1 VRIVAP
7 LRVEALAVGGTRIG
21 LRARRLPPGDR
32 LVLAGVAGA
41 VVPGLA
47 PGDIVV
53 ADRVLLSPT
62 LPPEPPGPADPTDP
76 ADPADP
82 ADPLDPADRADPA
95 DPDDPLDPTDRAD
108 QVDRADRADPADPV
122 DTADQVDPADR
133 ADPAGPVDT
142 ADPVDPADRADQVDP
157 ADPVRSGDPTRSGDP
172 ARSGEPARSGDPT
185 RSGEP
190 ARSREP
196 ARSGPATGGGEVMLP
211 GAAELAK
218 ALRIAGLTVHL
229 GPVGGADELVTGPAR
244 TAWAERGAIAV
255 DMESGVLARTGR
267 LAAVVRAIVD
277 TPAHPLVSLGTL
289 PRGSRALRALRRA
302 APILS
307 AWAAGQGDADV
318 RERQAAHVVDIT
330 ITMPREVE
338 NS

>member
-1 VRIVAP
+1 
-7 LRVEALAVGGTRIG
+7 
-21 LRARRLPPGDR
+21 
-32 LVLAGVAGA
+32 
-41 VVPGLA
+41 
-47 PGDIVV
+47 
-53 ADRVLLSPT
+53 
-62 LPPEPPGPADPTDP
+62 
-76 ADPADP
+76 
-82 ADPLDPADRADPA
+82 
-95 DPDDPLDPTDRAD
+95 
-108 QVDRADRADPADPV
+108 
-122 DTADQVDPADR
+122 
-133 ADPAGPVDT
+133 
-142 ADPVDPADRADQVDP
+142 
-157 ADPVRSGDPTRSGDP
+157 
-172 ARSGEPARSGDPT
+172 
-185 RSGEP
+185 
-190 ARSREP
+190 
-196 ARSGPATGGGEVMLP
+196 MLP

-255 DMESGVLARTGR
+255 DMESGVVARTGR
-267 LAAVVRAIVD
+267 LGAVVRAIVD

>member
-1 VRIVAP
+1 MRIVAP

-255 DMESGVLARTGR
+255 DMESGVVARTGR
-267 LAAVVRAIVD
+267 LGAVVRAIVD

>member
-1 VRIVAP
+1 MRIVAP

-62 LPPEPPGPADPTDP
+62 LPPDPPGPTDPTDP
-76 ADPADP
+76 ADPSDP
-82 ADPLDPADRADPA
+82 ADPVDPADRADPA
-95 DPDDPLDPTDRAD
+95 DP
-108 QVDRADRADPADPV
+108 
-122 DTADQVDPADR
+122 
-133 ADPAGPVDT
+133 
-142 ADPVDPADRADQVDP
+142 ADPVDPADRAGPVDA
-157 ADPVRSGDPTRSGDP
+157 ADPRS
-172 ARSGEPARSGDPT
+172 ANPT

-190 ARSREP
+190 G
-196 ARSGPATGGGEVMLP
+196 RSGPATGGGEVVLP
-211 GAAELAK
+211 GAVELAK

-229 GPVGGADELVTGPAR
+229 GPVGGADELVTGSAR

-255 DMESGVLARTGR
+255 DMESGVVARTGR

-277 TPAHPLVSLGTL
+277 TPVHPLVSLGTL

>member
-1 VRIVAP
+1 MRIVAP

-122 DTADQVDPADR
+122 DTADPVDPADR
-133 ADPAGPVDT
+133 ADP
-142 ADPVDPADRADQVDP
+142 VDP

-255 DMESGVLARTGR
+255 DMESAWLAEGAGRPLAVLRVVADANGR
-267 LAAVVRAIVD
+267 RLVD
-277 TPAHPLVSLGTL
+277 PRMLVDGT
-289 PRGSRALRALRRA
+289 RALLSLRRA
-302 APILS
+302 APAL
-307 AWAAGQGDADV
+307 AEWARSTGMPAV
-318 RERQAAHVVDIT
+318 ELRELIAR
-330 ITMPREVE
+330 
-338 NS
+338 

>member
-1 VRIVAP
+1 MRIVAP

-108 QVDRADRADPADPV
+108 PADGADRADRADPAD
-122 DTADQVDPADR
+122 
-133 ADPAGPVDT
+133 PVDT

-172 ARSGEPARSGDPT
+172 ARSG
-185 RSGEP
+185 
-190 ARSREP
+190 EP

-255 DMESGVLARTGR
+255 DMESGVVARTGR
-267 LAAVVRAIVD
+267 LGAVVRAIVD